1 MKATLFAAVLLL
13 SIVSLSVEAA
23 VPNNSAP
30 ASSPPVVKTL
40 PKININTA
48 DVSALTQ
55 SFKGIGKKRAEA
67 IVHYRETHGAFKSV
81 ADLAA
86 VRGLGET
93 FVSAHLAALQLV
105 FSVN

>member
-13 SIVSLSVEAA
+13 SVVSLSVEAA
-23 VPNNSAP
+23 VPNVRPS
-30 ASSPPVVKTL
+30 SSPPVAQNL

-67 IVHYRETHGAFKSV
+67 IVQYRETHGAFKSV
-81 ADLAA
+81 ADLAE
-86 VRGLGET
+86 VRGLGQT

-105 FSVN
+105 FSVS